1 MYRCHKCQN
10 HKFYIVNFLDLMA
23 RGEDKGEK
31 GGILP
36 ILMFSLP
43 FLALVGTASAA
54 GGGATCTKIK

>member
-1 MYRCHKCQN
+1 
-10 HKFYIVNFLDLMA
+10 MA

-31 GGILP
+31 EGILP

-43 FLALVGTASAA
+43 FLALVGTTSAT

>member
-1 MYRCHKCQN
+1 MKVR
-10 HKFYIVNFLDLMA
+10 
-23 RGEDKGEK
+23 K

-43 FLALVGTASAA
+43 FPALVGTASAT

>member
-1 MYRCHKCQN
+1 MPKLN
-10 HKFYIVNFLDLMA
+10 YIVNFLDLMA

-43 FLALVGTASAA
+43 FLALVGTAFAA
-54 GGGATCTKIK
+54 DGGATCTKIK